1 MELPSYFADFLSEI
15 RLTKSQID
23 HCKTGHRVL
32 RERLQQ
38 DERLAPVIV
47 STFLQGSYRRATAVR
62 PYEDKRADVDVIV
75 VTKLSQNE
83 YPDPEKAIQTFAPF
97 VRKHY
102 KDKYEIQGRSIGIHL
117 SYVDLDLVITS
128 APSESE
134 FGVFKSESVVT
145 DDTLEEAR
153 DWRLVKS
160 WLALD
165 NRLAES
171 AKALLEAS
179 KKESEWKPA
188 PLYIP
193 DREAKCWEPTHPLEQ
208 IRWTRDKN
216 ERCNGHYVNVVR
228 AIKWWR
234 RIKHPTPKY
243 PKGYPVEHLVGDCC
257 PDGITSIAVG
267 ITLTLETMA
276 HQYESYAV
284 RKQTP
289 FLPDRGVPQHNV
301 FRRVSGEDF
310 ATFHSQVCGAAKAA
324 RIALD
329 SVDLQKSVKGWKE
342 LLGDKFP
349 DPPPSEGDDDGGDDP
364 KKGGYTPRRES
375 SEIGAGRF
383 A

>member
-1 MELPSYFADFLSEI
+1 MDLPSYFADFLREI
-15 RLTKSQID
+15 RLTQSQTD
-23 HCKTGHRVL
+23 DCKTGHRVL

-38 DERLAPVIV
+38 DEHLAPVIV

-75 VTKLSQNE
+75 VTKLSQSE
-83 YPDPEKAIQTFAPF
+83 YPDPEKAIQTFVPF
-97 VRKHY
+97 VQKHY

-134 FGVFKSESVVT
+134 FGVFKSESVMT
-145 DDTLEEAR
+145 EDTLEEAR

-160 WLALD
+160 WLALN
-165 NRLAES
+165 NRVAES

-179 KKESEWKPA
+179 RKEPEWKLA

-208 IRWTRDKN
+208 IRWTRDKS
-216 ERCNGHYVNVVR
+216 ERCNGHYVSVVK

-234 RIKHPTPKY
+234 RVKHPTPKY
-243 PKGYPVEHLVGDCC
+243 PKGYPIEHLVGDCC
-257 PDGITSIAVG
+257 SDGITSIAAGV
-267 ITLTLETMA
+267 TLTLEA
-276 HQYESYAV
+276 IVRQYESYAM

-310 ATFHSQVCGAAKAA
+310 AAFHSQVRDAAKIA
-324 RIALD
+324 RMALD
-329 SVDLQKSVKGWKE
+329 TDDLQTSVAGWKK
-342 LLGDKFP
+342 LFGDKFP
-349 DPPPSEGDDDGGDDP
+349 DAPPSEDDNGSGDDP
-364 KKGGYTPRRES
+364 KKGGYTPRRER
-375 SEIGAGRF
+375 SEIGGGRF